1 MYFLVNI
8 LNMKYTLGG
17 KKTSQDM
24 KFFKSQSPEQTNTNL
39 FSTCS
44 QKCKIVKK

>member
-8 LNMKYTLGG
+8 LNMEYTS
-17 KKTSQDM
+17 KKKKKNPQDM

-39 FSTCS
+39 FST
-44 QKCKIVKK
+44 

>member
-8 LNMKYTLGG
+8 LTWSIQA
-17 KKTSQDM
+17 KKKKKNPQDM

-39 FSTCS
+39 FST
-44 QKCKIVKK
+44 